1 MARARAVTK
10 STESKVRQQSAAV
23 ADADMPGVD
32 EHAAKSGGLAGT
44 LKLLLMPFAARLSY
58 GLYQRYFEIIRAD
71 TPELREEVYRL
82 RYQVYVLEHG
92 FERAE
97 DFPEKREMDEY
108 DGRSLHV
115 LLCHRSSG
123 TRIGTARLVRPNY
136 AEPTKSFPIQNASDN
151 PVINDPEVSLYAA
164 ELSRL
169 AISKERL
176 KECNTDRGLFAW
188 ATLDP
193 TRRTN
198 RVRVALSRLLL
209 PYLSVGLIAG
219 VIELAAEKG
228 YPILYAIME
237 PFLIKNMSRIGI
249 KFPIVGEAVEY
260 HGLRHPTVLPSIA
273 DAFGEMKKIDRAAW
287 EIITNRGRSQDLAL
301 DAEVGDEAARHAVVK
316 AFRLANIPVPVQ
328 LTASNDSRKSQ
339 KKLVGQAG
347 ATHAA

>member
-1 MARARAVTK
+1 M
-10 STESKVRQQSAAV
+10 RQSETIG
-23 ADADMPGVD
+23 DTDMSGVD
-32 EHAAKSGGLAGT
+32 DRVSKSGGVAGA
-44 LKLLLMPFAARLSY
+44 LKQLMMPLAARLSY

-82 RYQVYVLEHG
+82 RYQVYVVEHG
-92 FERAE
+92 FEKAE
-97 DFPEKREMDEY
+97 DFPDKTERDDY
-108 DGRSLHV
+108 DRRSLHV
-115 LLCHRSSG
+115 LLCHRASG

-136 AEPTKSFPIQNASDN
+136 AEPTKSFPIQTASDN

-176 KECNTDRGLFAW
+176 NACNTDRGPFAW

-198 RVRVALSRLLL
+198 KVRVALSRLLL

-219 VIELAAEKG
+219 VIELGAEKG

-249 KFPIVGEAVEY
+249 TFPIVGEAVEY
-260 HGLRHPTVLPSIA
+260 HGLRHPTVLPSLA
-273 DAFGEMKKIDRAAW
+273 DTFGEMKKIDRAAW
-287 EIITNRGRSQDLAL
+287 EIITNRGRTQDLAL
-301 DAEVGDEAARHAVVK
+301 DTEVSDEAARHAVVR
-316 AFRLANIPVPVQ
+316 AFQLANIPVPVQ
-328 LTASNDSRKSQ
+328 LAAPQESRKS
-339 KKLVGQAG
+339 KKALVGKAG
-347 ATHAA
+347 ETHAA